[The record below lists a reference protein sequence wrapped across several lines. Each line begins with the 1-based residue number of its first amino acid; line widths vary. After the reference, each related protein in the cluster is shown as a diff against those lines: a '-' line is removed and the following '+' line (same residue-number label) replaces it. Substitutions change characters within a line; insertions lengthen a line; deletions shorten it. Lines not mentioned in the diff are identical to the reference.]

1 MSSLD
6 VSLEIF
12 LPNELVY
19 IITTYLPYFEHLKV
33 TDLKVNILDH
43 LSANLYDDKLYLYL
57 DGSLLEAN
65 NYSEYGSKSDGSKSD
80 GVSSDGGQ
88 IQNIYQFGHLFLNFN
103 FDNRS
108 ITEET
113 NGDMILYWSFHN
125 NTEVNLKVEDSR
137 TTENLKLFY

>member
-1 MSSLD
+1 MI
-6 VSLEIF
+6 SLETPLEVF

-19 IITTYLPYFEHLKV
+19 IITSYLPYFEHLKV

-43 LSANLYDDKLYLYL
+43 LSANLYDDKLSNQRLYLYL

-65 NYSEYGSKSDGSKSD
+65 NYSKYGSKSD

-88 IQNIYQFGHLFLNFN
+88 TQNIYQFGHLFLNFD
-103 FDNRS
+103 FENRS
-108 ITEET
+108 ITENT